1 MKRAINWAVTATN
14 PKSLSPDG
22 IGRLDFDHVFWTESL
37 IRRLICVECFRVASS
52 KSLIGQGYTN
62 ASAVRQNLLGLLT
75 ENPEVHALFE
85 RCWTKTETSRA
96 ILTKKTVTGVASLNP
111 HASAISD
118 TDVREDMLNGHFR
131 IR

>member
-1 MKRAINWAVTATN
+1 MLLKFFESLLLHLRFAEYTPRRLEDVAMKRAINWAVTATN

-85 RCWTKTETSRA
+85 RCWTKTEKRA
-96 ILTKKTVTGVASLNP
+96 
-111 HASAISD
+111 
-118 TDVREDMLNGHFR
+118 
-131 IR
+131 